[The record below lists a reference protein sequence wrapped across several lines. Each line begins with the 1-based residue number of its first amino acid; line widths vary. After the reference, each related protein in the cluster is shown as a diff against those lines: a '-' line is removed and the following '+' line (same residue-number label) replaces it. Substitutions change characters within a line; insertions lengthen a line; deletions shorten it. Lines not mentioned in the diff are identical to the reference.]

1 MDWNDLFPG
10 QTPEQV
16 QAKLAEDKQKL
27 TEATSKLEEW
37 KGHARTWE
45 DRSKENKQKVEKA
58 EADLAAARAAG
69 DPGAVSAAEAE
80 LLKQR
85 AATAEGQLALSQKL
99 TLMGAPAAHLMDS
112 KSFMAEVEKLDPESD
127 EYEKTFTELVASRTQ
142 AGPAGPFVPHQ
153 QRGVFR
159 QVPGG
164 DAPKPSLWDQVH
176 GDKDKKTNTL

>member
-27 TEATSKLEEW
+27 DEATSKLDEW

-45 DRSKENKQKVEKA
+45 SRSQENKSKLEKA
-58 EADLAAARAAG
+58 EVDLAAARASGEA
-69 DPGAVSAAEAE
+69 GAVSAAEAE

-85 AATAEGQLALSQKL
+85 ATAAEGQLALTQRL

-112 KSFMAEVEKLDPESD
+112 KSFMDEVDKLDPESED
-127 EYEKTFTELVASRTQ
+127 YDTAFTSLVESRTQ
-142 AGPAGPFVPHQ
+142 TGPAGPFVPNQ
-153 QRGVFR
+153 PPGVFR

-164 DAPKPSLWDQVH
+164 SAPKPSLWDEVH
-176 GDKDKKTNTL
+176 GDKKTTNTL

>member
-45 DRSKENKQKVEKA
+45 TRSQENKSKLEKA
-58 EADLAAARAAG
+58 EADLASARSAG

-85 AATAEGQLALSQKL
+85 AAAAEGQLALSQKL

-112 KSFMAEVEKLDPESD
+112 KSFMDEVEKLDPEAEDYD
-127 EYEKTFTELVASRTQ
+127 ESFSKLVEARTQ
-142 AGPAGPFVPHQ
+142 PGPAGPFVPSQ
-153 QRGVFR
+153 QSGVMR

-164 DAPKPSLWDQVH
+164 NAPKPNLWDEVH
-176 GDKDKKTNTL
+176 GDKKTTNTL